1 MTGSAAGEAIPALD
15 RAGGNSAG
23 GFVLPNPRAAL
34 PTRRAPGVRRTCT
47 IDVLWPAGRMGPLVA
62 EGAGRDIRTPAPG
75 EPPSLLAQDRVRVE
89 ISPERRIL
97 GVSTLPERPQLA
109 QLAQLVG
116 TSRPG
121 ELRQLLRDLRA
132 AQVLQASPLYQ
143 LLDDIP
149 GVLVV
154 ADWAWSRWP
163 QFLGPDEPRRRIVK
177 LAGLEGVCAG
187 FRADSSALHTRGDY
201 QEERVA
207 PVQPLPDADDPC
219 GWHALPEIHDV
230 SLRRARC
237 IDVWFDGRIQIEA
250 FFQDSATTAAGAR
263 AAVHEY
269 TLRATASAEDERL
282 LEIAAVPHILPFPEC
297 PGALDHLQA
306 MVGTPLKDL
315 RESVLQTLART
326 KGCTHLN
333 DVIRAL
339 ADVPGLRAGLSPM
352 G

>member
-1 MTGSAAGEAIPALD
+1 MTGSAAGEAIPSLG

-23 GFVLPNPRAAL
+23 GFVLPNPRRAL

-47 IDVLWPAGRMGPLVA
+47 IDVLWPAGRKGPLVA
-62 EGAGRDIRTPAPG
+62 EGAGRDIRTHASG
-75 EPPSLLAQDRVRVE
+75 EPPSLLAQDALRVE

-97 GVSTLPERPQLA
+97 GVSSLPERPQLA
-109 QLAQLVG
+109 KLVG
-116 TSRPG
+116 VTRPG
-121 ELRQLLRDLRA
+121 ELRQVLRDLRA

-187 FRADSSALHTRGDY
+187 FRADSSALRTRGDY
-201 QEERVA
+201 QEDRVA
-207 PVQPLPDADDPC
+207 PVQPLPDADDPY
-219 GWHALPEIHDV
+219 GWHNLPAIHEV

-237 IDVWFDGRIQIEA
+237 IDVWFDGQIQIEV
-250 FFQDSATTAAGAR
+250 FFQDSATTSAGDR

-269 TLRATASAEDERL
+269 TLRATASADDERL
-282 LEIAAVPHILPFPEC
+282 IEIVAVPHILPFPEC
-297 PGALDHLQA
+297 PGALDQLQA

-339 ADVPGLRAGLSPM
+339 ADVPGLRAGLSPA